1 MDTGS
6 NKSLFT
12 LIAVVIFGLFLS
24 ISYWMFQDELTN
36 VLASVLDGT
45 SEMINKKL
53 DNNGRIP
60 TDEKYFTYTVL
71 NGEINITGYN
81 PSGGKDVII
90 PAFINDKPVTTI
102 SNAAFYEKG
111 LTTVILPEFLETVG
125 DAINSDGISIG
136 EGVFEGNNLKVVI
149 FPEGLIY
156 IGKDSFSRNKITF
169 LDLPESLQTIKNN
182 AFYGNKIETINLP
195 STLKIIEKNT
205 FTNNPT
211 LKEIIFPDTL
221 LSIGDNA
228 FKGAGLTKVELPTA
242 TTYTSTAFD
251 AGVVITIK

>member
-12 LIAVVIFGLFLS
+12 LIAVVIFGVFLS
-24 ISYWMFQDELTN
+24 ISYWMFQDELTG
-36 VLASVLDGT
+36 VLASVMDGT

-53 DNNGRIP
+53 DNSGRIP

-71 NGEINITGYN
+71 NGEINITDYD

-90 PAFINDKPVTTI
+90 PTFINDLPVTTI
-102 SNAAFYEKG
+102 SNAAFYTMG
-111 LTTVILPEFLETVG
+111 LNSVILPEFLETVG
-125 DAINSDGISIG
+125 DAINGGPGYVG
-136 EGVFEGNNLKVVI
+136 EGVFEGNNLTEVI
-149 FPEGLIY
+149 FPSSLTY
-156 IGKDSFSRNKITF
+156 IGKDAFSINKITF

-182 AFYGNKIETINLP
+182 AFFGNKIASINLP
-195 STLKIIEKNT
+195 STLKVIEANT

-211 LKEIIFPDTL
+211 LKEIVIPNSM
-221 LSIGDNA
+221 LSIGDTA

-242 TTYTSTAFD
+242 TTYTATAFD
-251 AGVVITIK
+251 ATVVITRK